1 MISAF
6 WPCAEAAQGQRGA
19 LASSPSSLAH
29 ADPLSCSTFA
39 PRVDPMSAPSEP
51 VAANTAPGAAS
62 AVALPS
68 RSKRATDGSSAPVW
82 SLESSANGNAEVPLG
97 A

>member
-1 MISAF
+1 
-6 WPCAEAAQGQRGA
+6 
-19 LASSPSSLAH
+19 
-29 ADPLSCSTFA
+29 
-39 PRVDPMSAPSEP
+39 MSAPSEP

-82 SLESSANGNAEVPLG
+82 SLESSSNGNAEVPLG